1 MTTSKVEVVDLRKD
15 LDYIKS
21 TNFTSLS
28 EAAEDVDTLTTS
40 KVPLATTRDVQM
52 DDLASY

>member
-1 MTTSKVEVVDLRKD
+1 MTSKVEVVDLRKD